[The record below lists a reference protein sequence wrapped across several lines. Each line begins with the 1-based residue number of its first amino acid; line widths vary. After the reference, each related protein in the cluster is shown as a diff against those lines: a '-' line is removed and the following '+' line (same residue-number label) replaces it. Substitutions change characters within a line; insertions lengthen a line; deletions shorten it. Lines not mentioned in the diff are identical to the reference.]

1 MIYRVVNTSNDKD
14 KPVYGLSVYL
24 TDKFVLPKKIYGNI
38 LEKVQYIWNVFAAP
52 NGRASVLCTGSAGAG
67 KSLLAKLLINA
78 AVETHDISPEP
89 IEAIVVSEIE
99 GCPELIEYLSKLDK
113 CVIMI
118 DEFGKL
124 FNNYDQQMMLTLLS
138 DHNKRRMFV
147 LTENDAG
154 YIQRFILNRPERV
167 RYHFEFDR
175 LENSVISEF
184 CKDHNVPNAFMKDL
198 LKLNMVNSKFNF
210 DQLSTLVE
218 EASRSGR
225 WDLTWL
231 VEMLNLKVLKA
242 KEQYKPISVSRIDDD
257 SVSLVLEPMLITEG
271 ISIIKVTDRDIEQS
285 NMPMGP
291 NPMPD
296 NLPMGMDPMSAAMA
310 DIFNSGMP
318 NPVPKVNQPNKP
330 EGNGN
335 SSKLKLKEEIDK
347 AYLDVDL
354 SVNDSDYEYRAQK
367 QQMERMGNTY
377 VKLNLTPDSL
387 IDIND
392 KEHSYRDVTGKFK
405 IKIEYG
411 KKSF

>member
-147 LTENDAG
+147 LTENDSG

-184 CKDHNVPNAFMKDL
+184 CKDHNVPTEFMKDL

-271 ISIIKVTDRDIEQS
+271 ISIIKVTDRDIEPS
-285 NMPMGP
+285 SMPMGP
-291 NPMPD
+291 NPMSPTPD
-296 NLPMGMDPMSAAMA
+296 AMA
-310 DIFNSGMP
+310 DLFNSGMP
-318 NPVPKVNQPNKP
+318 MPNPIPQTTQ
-330 EGNGN
+330 EGSGN
-335 SSKLKLKEEIDK
+335 PAKIKLKAEIDE

>member
-147 LTENDAG
+147 LTENDSG

-184 CKDHNVPNAFMKDL
+184 CKDHNVPNEFMKDL

-271 ISIIKVTDRDIEQS
+271 ISIIKVTDRDIDQNSMS
-285 NMPMGP
+285 NMPMGA
-291 NPMPD
+291 NPLAD
-296 NLPMGMDPMSAAMA
+296 AMGNAMG
-310 DIFNSGMP
+310 DIFNAGMP
-318 NPVPKVNQPNKP
+318 KPDMPPIPIGGPANP
-330 EGNGN
+330 
-335 SSKLKLKEEIDK
+335 SKTKLKEEIDE

>member
-147 LTENDAG
+147 LTENDSG

-184 CKDHNVPNAFMKDL
+184 CKDHNVPTEFMKDL

-210 DQLSTLVE
+210 DQLATLVE

-285 NMPMGP
+285 NMPIGP
-291 NPMPD
+291 NPIPD

-318 NPVPKVNQPNKP
+318 NPVPKVNQPNKS

-335 SSKLKLKEEIDK
+335 SSKLKLKAEIDE

>member
-99 GCPELIEYLSKLDK
+99 GCPELSQYLSTLDK

-147 LTENDAG
+147 LTENDSG

-184 CKDHNVPNAFMKDL
+184 CKDHNVPTEFMKDL

-210 DQLSTLVE
+210 DQLATLVE
-218 EASRSGR
+218 EATRSNR
-225 WDLTWL
+225 WDLAWL

-257 SVSLVLEPMLITEG
+257 SVSLVLEPMLISEG
-271 ISIIKVTDRDIEQS
+271 INIIKVTDRDLDI
-285 NMPMGP
+285 PMGP
-291 NPMPD
+291 NPMPMSM
-296 NLPMGMDPMSAAMA
+296 NPMSDAMA

-318 NPVPKVNQPNKP
+318 NPNPIVNQPNRP
-330 EGNGN
+330 EGNSN
-335 SSKLKLKEEIDK
+335 PSKLKLKEEIDE

-354 SVNDSDYEYRAQK
+354 STNDSGYEYRAQK
-367 QQMERMGNTY
+367 QQQERMGNTY

>member
-24 TDKFVLPKKIYGNI
+24 TDKFALPKKIYGNI

-89 IEAIVVSEIE
+89 IEAIVVTEIE
-99 GCPELIEYLSKLDK
+99 GCPELIAYLSGLDK

-124 FNNYDQQMMLTLLS
+124 FSNYDQQMMLTLLS

-147 LTENDAG
+147 LTENDSG

-184 CKDHNVPNAFMKDL
+184 CKDHNVPTEFMKDL

-210 DQLSTLVE
+210 DQLATLVE
-218 EASRSGR
+218 EATRSNR
-225 WDLTWL
+225 WDLAWL

-257 SVSLVLEPMLITEG
+257 SVSLVLEPMLISEG
-271 ISIIKVTDRDIEQS
+271 INIIKVTDRDLDI
-285 NMPMGP
+285 PMGP
-291 NPMPD
+291 NPMP
-296 NLPMGMDPMSAAMA
+296 MSMNPTPDAMA

-318 NPVPKVNQPNKP
+318 NPIVNQPNRP
-330 EGNGN
+330 EGNSN
-335 SSKLKLKEEIDK
+335 PSKLKLKEEIDE

-354 SVNDSDYEYRAQK
+354 STNDSDYEYRAQK
-367 QQMERMGNTY
+367 QQQERMGNTY

>member
-99 GCPELIEYLSKLDK
+99 GCPELIQYLSTLDK

-147 LTENDAG
+147 LTENDSG

-184 CKDHNVPNAFMKDL
+184 CKDHNVPTEFMKDL

-210 DQLSTLVE
+210 DQLATLVE
-218 EASRSGR
+218 EATRSNR
-225 WDLTWL
+225 WDLAWL

-257 SVSLVLEPMLITEG
+257 SVSLVLEPMLISEG
-271 ISIIKVTDRDIEQS
+271 INIIKVTDRDLDI
-285 NMPMGP
+285 PMGP
-291 NPMPD
+291 NPMPMSM
-296 NLPMGMDPMSAAMA
+296 NPMPDAMA
-310 DIFNSGMP
+310 DIFNSGMSNP
-318 NPVPKVNQPNKP
+318 NPVVNQPNRP
-330 EGNGN
+330 EGNSN
-335 SSKLKLKEEIDK
+335 PSKLKLKEEIDE

-354 SVNDSDYEYRAQK
+354 STNDSDYEYRAQK
-367 QQMERMGNTY
+367 QQQERMGNTY

>member
-14 KPVYGLSVYL
+14 KPVYGLAVYL
-24 TDKFVLPKKIYGNI
+24 TDKFVLPDKIYGNI
-38 LEKVQYIWNVFAAP
+38 VEKVRYIWSVFAAP

-99 GCPELIEYLSKLDK
+99 GSPELIQYLSKLDK

-124 FNNYDQQMMLTLLS
+124 FSHYDQQMMLTLLS

-147 LTENDAG
+147 LTENDTG
-154 YIQRFILNRPERV
+154 YIQRFILNRPERI

-175 LENSVISEF
+175 LENSVISDF
-184 CKDHNVPNAFMKDL
+184 CKDHNVPNEFLKDL
-198 LKLNMVNSKFNF
+198 LKLNMVNNKFNF
-210 DQLSTLVE
+210 DQLATLVE
-218 EASRSGR
+218 EAKRSGR

-257 SVSLVLEPMLITEG
+257 SVSLTLEPILISDG
-271 ISIIKVTDRDIEQS
+271 INIIKITDK
-285 NMPMGP
+285 
-291 NPMPD
+291 
-296 NLPMGMDPMSAAMA
+296 
-310 DIFNSGMP
+310 DIFQMSSGPMLNNGPIDIFGDFDAPKRPKQKPIPVEP
-318 NPVPKVNQPNKP
+318 NAENADKI
-330 EGNGN
+330 
-335 SSKLKLKEEIDK
+335 KLKDEIEET
-347 AYLDVDL
+347 YLDVDL
-354 SVNDSDYEYRAQK
+354 TINDSDYEYRAQK
-367 QQMERMGNTY
+367 QQAERAGNTY
-377 VKLNLTPDSL
+377 IKINLTPDCL

-392 KEHSYRDVTGKFK
+392 KEHTYRDVTGKFK
-405 IKIEYG
+405 VKIEYG

>member
-14 KPVYGLSVYL
+14 KPSYGLSVYL

-89 IEAIVVSEIE
+89 IEAIVVAEIE
-99 GCPELIEYLSKLDK
+99 GCPELIQYLSGLDR

-147 LTENDAG
+147 LTENDSG

-184 CKDHNVPNAFMKDL
+184 CKDHNVPKEFTTDL
-198 LKLNMVNSKFNF
+198 LKLNMVNNKFNF
-210 DQLSTLVE
+210 DQLATLVE
-218 EASRSGR
+218 EASRANK
-225 WDLTWL
+225 WDLPWL

-242 KEQYKPISVSRIDDD
+242 KEQYKPLSVSRIDDD

-271 ISIIKVTDRDIEQS
+271 INVIKVTDRDLEQNS
-285 NMPMGP
+285 MPMNMG
-291 NPMPD
+291 PMPD
-296 NLPMGMDPMSAAMA
+296 NIPMGIDPMSNAMA

-318 NPVPKVNQPNKP
+318 MPKPKEPSKP
-330 EGNGN
+330 TGNNN
-335 SSKLKLKEEIDK
+335 SDKAKLRDEIDE

-367 QQMERMGNTY
+367 QQQERMGNTY
-377 VKLNLTPDSL
+377 IKINLTPDSL

-392 KEHSYRDVTGKFK
+392 KEHIYRDVTGKFK
-405 IKIEYG
+405 VKIEYG
-411 KKSF
+411 KKTF

>member
-24 TDKFVLPKKIYGNI
+24 TDKFALPKKIYGNI

-99 GCPELIEYLSKLDK
+99 GGPELIQYLSTLDK

-147 LTENDAG
+147 LTENDSG

-184 CKDHNVPNAFMKDL
+184 CKDHNVPIEFMKYL

-210 DQLSTLVE
+210 DQLATLVE
-218 EASRSGR
+218 EATRSNR
-225 WDLTWL
+225 WDLAWL

-257 SVSLVLEPMLITEG
+257 SVSLVLEPMLISEG
-271 ISIIKVTDRDIEQS
+271 INIIKVTDRDLDI
-285 NMPMGP
+285 PMGP
-291 NPMPD
+291 NPMPMSM
-296 NLPMGMDPMSAAMA
+296 NPMPDAMA

-318 NPVPKVNQPNKP
+318 NPNPVVNQPNRP
-330 EGNGN
+330 EGNSN
-335 SSKLKLKEEIDK
+335 PSKLKLKEEIDE

-354 SVNDSDYEYRAQK
+354 STNDSDYEYRAQK
-367 QQMERMGNTY
+367 QQRERMCNTY

>member
-78 AVETHDISPEP
+78 AVETYDISPEP
-89 IEAIVVSEIE
+89 IDAIVVSEIE

-184 CKDHNVPNAFMKDL
+184 CKDHNVPNGFMKDL

-271 ISIIKVTDRDIEQS
+271 ISIIKVTDRDIDPNS
-285 NMPMGP
+285 MPNMPMGA
-291 NPMPD
+291 NPIAD
-296 NLPMGMDPMSAAMA
+296 AMGNAMG
-310 DIFNSGMP
+310 DIFNAGMP
-318 NPVPKVNQPNKP
+318 KHDMPPIPMGGPANP
-330 EGNGN
+330 
-335 SSKLKLKEEIDK
+335 SKTKLKEEIDE

-392 KEHSYRDVTGKFK
+392 KEHTYRDVTGKFK

>member
-147 LTENDAG
+147 LTENDSG

-184 CKDHNVPNAFMKDL
+184 CKDHNVPNEFMKDL

-271 ISIIKVTDRDIEQS
+271 ISIIKVTDRDIDPNS
-285 NMPMGP
+285 MPNMPMGA
-291 NPMPD
+291 NPIAD
-296 NLPMGMDPMSAAMA
+296 AMGNAMG
-310 DIFNSGMP
+310 DIVNAGMP
-318 NPVPKVNQPNKP
+318 KPDMPPILIGGPANP
-330 EGNGN
+330 
-335 SSKLKLKEEIDK
+335 SKTKLKEEIDE

>member
-99 GCPELIEYLSKLDK
+99 GCPELIQYLSTLDK

-147 LTENDAG
+147 LTENDSG

-184 CKDHNVPNAFMKDL
+184 CKDHNVPTEFMKDL

-210 DQLSTLVE
+210 DQLATLVE
-218 EASRSGR
+218 EATRSNR
-225 WDLTWL
+225 WDLAWL

-257 SVSLVLEPMLITEG
+257 SVSLVLEPMLISEG
-271 ISIIKVTDRDIEQS
+271 INIIKVTDRDLDI
-285 NMPMGP
+285 PMGP
-291 NPMPD
+291 NPMPMSM
-296 NLPMGMDPMSAAMA
+296 NPMPDAMA

-318 NPVPKVNQPNKP
+318 NPNPIVNQPNRP
-330 EGNGN
+330 EGNSN
-335 SSKLKLKEEIDK
+335 PSKLKLKEEIDE

-354 SVNDSDYEYRAQK
+354 STNDSDYEYRAQK
-367 QQMERMGNTY
+367 QQQERMGNTY

>member
-89 IEAIVVSEIE
+89 IEAIVVTEIE
-99 GCPELIEYLSKLDK
+99 GCPELIAYLSGLDK

-147 LTENDAG
+147 LTENDSG

-175 LENSVISEF
+175 LENSVIAEF
-184 CKDHNVPNAFMKDL
+184 CKDHNVPEAFMKDL
-198 LKLNMVNSKFNF
+198 LKVNMVNSKFNF
-210 DQLSTLVE
+210 DQLATLVE
-218 EASRSGR
+218 EATRANR
-225 WDLTWL
+225 WDLAWL

-242 KEQYKPISVSRIDDD
+242 KEQYKPLSVSRIDDD
-257 SVSLVLEPMLITEG
+257 SVSLVLEPMLISEG
-271 ISIIKVTDRDIEQS
+271 INIIKVTDRDLDL
-285 NMPMGP
+285 PMGP
-291 NPMPD
+291 NPMP
-296 NLPMGMDPMSAAMA
+296 MGMNPMPDAMA

-318 NPVPKVNQPNKP
+318 NPNPVVNQPNRP
-330 EGNGN
+330 EGNSN
-335 SSKLKLKEEIDK
+335 PSKLKLKEEIDE

>member
-89 IEAIVVSEIE
+89 IEAIVVTEIE
-99 GCPELIEYLSKLDK
+99 GCPELIAYLSGLDK

-124 FNNYDQQMMLTLLS
+124 FSNYDQQMMLTLLS

-147 LTENDAG
+147 LTENDSG

-175 LENSVISEF
+175 LENSVIAEF
-184 CKDHNVPNAFMKDL
+184 CKDHNVPEAFMKDL
-198 LKLNMVNSKFNF
+198 LKVNMVNSKFNF
-210 DQLSTLVE
+210 DQLATLVE
-218 EASRSGR
+218 EATRANR
-225 WDLTWL
+225 WDLAWL

-242 KEQYKPISVSRIDDD
+242 KEQYKPLSVSRIDDD
-257 SVSLVLEPMLITEG
+257 SVSLVLEPMLISEG
-271 ISIIKVTDRDIEQS
+271 INIIKVTDRDLDL
-285 NMPMGP
+285 PMGP
-291 NPMPD
+291 NPMPMGV
-296 NLPMGMDPMSAAMA
+296 NPMPDAMG
-310 DIFNSGMP
+310 DIFNAGMP
-318 NPVPKVNQPNKP
+318 NPNPIPQTRQ

-335 SSKLKLKEEIDK
+335 PDKLKLKAEIDE

>member
-147 LTENDAG
+147 LTENDSG

-184 CKDHNVPNAFMKDL
+184 CKDHNVPTEFMKDL

-271 ISIIKVTDRDIEQS
+271 ISIIKVTDRDIDPNS
-285 NMPMGP
+285 MPNNMPMGS
-291 NPMPD
+291 NPIAD
-296 NLPMGMDPMSAAMA
+296 AMGNAMG
-310 DIFNSGMP
+310 DLFNAGMP
-318 NPVPKVNQPNKP
+318 KPDMPPIPIGGSANP
-330 EGNGN
+330 
-335 SSKLKLKEEIDK
+335 SKTKLKEEIDE

>member
-89 IEAIVVSEIE
+89 IEAIVVTEIE
-99 GCPELIEYLSKLDK
+99 GCPELIAYLSGLDK

-147 LTENDAG
+147 LTENDSG

-175 LENSVISEF
+175 LENSVIAEF
-184 CKDHNVPNAFMKDL
+184 CKDHNVPEAFMKDL
-198 LKLNMVNSKFNF
+198 LKVNMVNSKFNF
-210 DQLSTLVE
+210 DQLATLVE
-218 EASRSGR
+218 EATRANR
-225 WDLTWL
+225 WDLAWL

-242 KEQYKPISVSRIDDD
+242 KEQYKPLSVSRIDDD
-257 SVSLVLEPMLITEG
+257 SVSLVLEPMLISEG
-271 ISIIKVTDRDIEQS
+271 INIIKVTDRDLEQN
-285 NMPMGP
+285 NMPNIPMGV

-296 NLPMGMDPMSAAMA
+296 AMG
-310 DIFNSGMP
+310 DIFNAGMP
-318 NPVPKVNQPNKP
+318 NPNPIPQTRQ

-335 SSKLKLKEEIDK
+335 PDKLKLKAEIDE

>member
-14 KPVYGLSVYL
+14 KPVYGLAVYL
-24 TDKFVLPKKIYGNI
+24 TDKFVLPDKIYGNI
-38 LEKVQYIWNVFAAP
+38 VEKVRYIWSMFAAP

-99 GCPELIEYLSKLDK
+99 GSPELIQYLSKLDK

-124 FNNYDQQMMLTLLS
+124 FSHYDQQMMLTLLS

-147 LTENDAG
+147 LTENDTG
-154 YIQRFILNRPERV
+154 YIQRFILNRPERI

-175 LENSVISEF
+175 LENSVISDF
-184 CKDHNVPNAFMKDL
+184 CKDHNVPNEFLKDL
-198 LKLNMVNSKFNF
+198 LKLNMVNNKFNF
-210 DQLSTLVE
+210 DQLATLVE
-218 EASRSGR
+218 EAKRSGR

-257 SVSLVLEPMLITEG
+257 SVSLTLEPILISDG
-271 ISIIKVTDRDIEQS
+271 INIIKITDK
-285 NMPMGP
+285 
-291 NPMPD
+291 
-296 NLPMGMDPMSAAMA
+296 
-310 DIFNSGMP
+310 DIFQMSSSPMLNNGPIDIFGDFNAPKRPKQKPIPVEP
-318 NPVPKVNQPNKP
+318 NAENADKI
-330 EGNGN
+330 
-335 SSKLKLKEEIDK
+335 KLKDEIEE

-354 SVNDSDYEYRAQK
+354 TINDSDYEYRAQK
-367 QQMERMGNTY
+367 QQAERAGNTY
-377 VKLNLTPDSL
+377 IKINLTPDCL

-392 KEHSYRDVTGKFK
+392 KEHTYRDVTGKFK
-405 IKIEYG
+405 VKIEYG